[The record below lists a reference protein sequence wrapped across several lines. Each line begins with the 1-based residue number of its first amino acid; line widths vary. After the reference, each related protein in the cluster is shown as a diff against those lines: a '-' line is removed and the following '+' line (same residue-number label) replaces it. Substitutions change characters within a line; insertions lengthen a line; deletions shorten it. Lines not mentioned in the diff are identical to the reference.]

1 MMGRE
6 MLPVPAVPAGCVCG
20 VGGLEQHVLKYAT
33 LASSRVCRPLS
44 FMTFQVARPPGLVPH
59 RRGRAAAR
67 RAATRRPPALA
78 NGSRL

>member
-44 FMTFQVARPPGLVPH
+44 FMTFQVARPPGLVCSAQSSSDPSC
-59 RRGRAAAR
+59 
-67 RAATRRPPALA
+67 RPCNPD
-78 NGSRL
+78 RL